1 MASQPDSSC
10 ALNTTWAA
18 HIASL
23 RPSHRRRAHS
33 FLKSSLGIRS
43 EHRFRDTVEEHVSLG
58 FPPDN
63 RPISR
68 RSQFQGFGNTSTC
81 PEVRRVRRKVPD
93 PVGGRSSNTALES
106 HEEMGGQNQRK
117 RRVSALSLT
126 GACRFTYL

>member
-43 EHRFRDTVEEHVSLG
+43 EHRFRDTVEEHVSLV

-68 RSQFQGFGNTSTC
+68 RSQFQGFGNISTC
-81 PEVRRVRRKVPD
+81 PWSATCPTKGSGFRR
-93 PVGGRSSNTALES
+93 RSPPKTALKW
-106 HEEMGGQNQRK
+106 GDKNQYK